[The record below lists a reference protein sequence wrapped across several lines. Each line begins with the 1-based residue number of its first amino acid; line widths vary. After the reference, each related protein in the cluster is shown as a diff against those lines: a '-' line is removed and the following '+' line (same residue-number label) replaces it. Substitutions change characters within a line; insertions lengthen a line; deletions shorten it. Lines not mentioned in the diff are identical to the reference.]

1 MTLPSYDVAV
11 IGAGATGSAL
21 VIQLVRRLPA
31 GSRILLLGTP
41 RETARGVAYGTA
53 LPGHLLNVRA
63 GRMSVIDDEPGHFV
77 RWLADAGR
85 WGGPAAEIAETYIP
99 RPVYGSY
106 VADTLQRAIAGARGR
121 VHVEIVAGTAT
132 ELGEHHGH
140 YVVQTAAG
148 ERMQAGTLALC
159 LGHGRPEFPIAA
171 DAVDPEARPRM
182 IADPWSDHRTA
193 SIGPDE
199 RVLAVGTGLTMV
211 DQVLALA
218 ARGHRGPITALS
230 RRGHLP
236 SAHRARRSEP
246 RTIDLPAGPLSTR
259 TLVRLVVA
267 AARDDIAAGGDWRA
281 VVDGLRPV
289 TQDAWRRLGHA
300 ERRPAPAST

>member
-11 IGAGATGSAL
+11 IGAGATGCAL
-21 VIQLVRRLPA
+21 VIQLVRRMPA

-41 RETARGVAYGTA
+41 RETARGVAYGAA

-85 WGGPAAEIAETYIP
+85 WDGPAAEIAETYIP
-99 RPVYGSY
+99 RLVYGSY
-106 VADTLQRAIAGARGR
+106 VADTLQRAIAAARGR

-132 ELGEHHGH
+132 ELAEHHGH

-171 DAVDPEARPRM
+171 DAVDP
-182 IADPWSDHRTA
+182 
-193 SIGPDE
+193 
-199 RVLAVGTGLTMV
+199 
-211 DQVLALA
+211 
-218 ARGHRGPITALS
+218 
-230 RRGHLP
+230 RR
-236 SAHRARRSEP
+236 
-246 RTIDLPAGPLSTR
+246 
-259 TLVRLVVA
+259 
-267 AARDDIAAGGDWRA
+267 
-281 VVDGLRPV
+281 
-289 TQDAWRRLGHA
+289 
-300 ERRPAPAST
+300 APG